1 MKFPSKKILLTAV
14 VSVFI
19 GILIGSQIP
28 GLVKRYNLWQ
38 GEKRAFEQLEN
49 SVNKADTWVLISQYR
64 YLRGDEKGS
73 IEAALKAL
81 EIDPHHVIAL
91 EKIAF
96 NYLEMGDLEKSKIWL
111 EKALKEAEIYAP
123 GQVEILKVSLT
134 HIENQMKP

>member
-1 MKFPSKKILLTAV
+1 MKFPSKKLSLTAV
-14 VSVFI
+14 ASLFI

-28 GLVKRYNLWQ
+28 GLVERYNLWQ
-38 GEKRAFEQLEN
+38 GEKRAYEQLDN
-49 SVNKADTWVLISQYR
+49 SVNKADSWVLISQYR
-64 YLRGDEKGS
+64 YRRGDDEGS
-73 IEAALKAL
+73 IEAAHKAL

-96 NYLEMGDLEKSKIWL
+96 NYLEMGDFENLKIWL

-134 HIENQMKP
+134 QVKNQMKP